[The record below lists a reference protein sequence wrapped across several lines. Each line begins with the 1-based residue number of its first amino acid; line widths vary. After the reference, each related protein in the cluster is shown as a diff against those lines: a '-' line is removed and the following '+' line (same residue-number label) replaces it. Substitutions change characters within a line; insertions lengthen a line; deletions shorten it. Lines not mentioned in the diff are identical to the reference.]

1 MRVLTTFFLLLSLI
15 SPACL
20 MAEDTPL
27 ATVQTAI
34 SKVMTIIDDVSLQGE
49 ASKTEQVKQIE
60 VIVDKVF
67 DYEKLSRQA
76 LGKNWNGI
84 TADQQQEFVKLFSK
98 FLGQVYITKITSFPG
113 SKIDFVGEVSLSPT
127 VSEVRTQVLTKEAK
141 VPINYRLTNSE
152 HGWRVYDV
160 IVEGVS
166 LLNNYRSQFHSIL
179 TNKPMEDLLAQ
190 LRAKVASY
198 GS

>member
-1 MRVLTTFFLLLSLI
+1 MRVLTNLCLLLSLL

-20 MAEDTPL
+20 VAAESPFS
-27 ATVQTAI
+27 TVQTAI
-34 SKVMTIIDDVSLQGE
+34 TKVMAIIDDASLQGE
-49 ASKTEQVKQIE
+49 TGKNEKVKRIE
-60 VIVDKVF
+60 VIVDDVF
-67 DYEKLSRQA
+67 DYEKLSRQS

-84 TADQQQEFVKLFSK
+84 TPAQQQEFTKLFSK

-113 SKIDFVGEVSLSPT
+113 SKVEFVDEVSLSPT
-127 VSEVRTQVLTKEAK
+127 VSEVRTHVITKEAK
-141 VPINYRLTNSE
+141 VPISYRLTTSE
-152 HGWRVYDV
+152 AGWRVYDV

-190 LRAKVASY
+190 LRAKVESY

>member
-1 MRVLTTFFLLLSLI
+1 MRVMMTLCLLLSLY
-15 SPACL
+15 SPTWL
-20 MAEDTPL
+20 MAAESPF

-34 SKVMTIIDDVSLQGE
+34 TKVMAIIDDPSLQGE
-49 ASKTEQVKQIE
+49 TGKTEKVKRIE
-60 VIVDKVF
+60 VIVDEVF
-67 DYEKLSRQA
+67 DYEKLSRQS

-84 TADQQQEFVKLFSK
+84 TPAQQQEFTKLFSK

-113 SKIDFVGEVSLSPT
+113 SKVDFIDEVSLSPT
-127 VSEVRTQVLTKEAK
+127 VSEVRTQVITKEAK
-141 VPINYRLTNSE
+141 VPISYRLTTSE
-152 HGWRVYDV
+152 AGWRVYDV

-190 LRAKVASY
+190 LRAKVESY

>member
-1 MRVLTTFFLLLSLI
+1 MRVLTSFCLLLSLL
-15 SPACL
+15 SPASL
-20 MAEDTPL
+20 MAEDSPL
-27 ATVQTAI
+27 TTVKTAI
-34 SKVMTIIDDVSLQGE
+34 SKVMTIIDDASLQGE
-49 ASKTEQVKQIE
+49 AGKTEKVQRIE
-60 VIVDKVF
+60 VIVDEVF

-113 SKIDFVGEVSLSPT
+113 SKVDFVGEVSLSPT
-127 VSEVRTQVLTKEAK
+127 VSEVRTQVLTRDAK
-141 VPINYRLTNSE
+141 VPINYRLTSSE
-152 HGWRVYDV
+152 SGWRVYDV

-179 TNKPMEDLLAQ
+179 TNKPMEDLLVQ